1 MTRCPS
7 LGSLPSPLLLLL
19 SPLQGFIPGWCY
31 VAQQPPSDDVSNIE
45 GHFLNGGVVEGL
57 DVSKS
62 PLVLF
67 CHHVNS
73 HTLTAE
79 TSTTTNSGTSEDK
92 ENRKIRSFSVGRTG
106 QEGNWVG

>member
-79 TSTTTNSGTSEDK
+79 TSAMTNSVDIVFPIGGEVIVDD
-92 ENRKIRSFSVGRTG
+92 
-106 QEGNWVG
+106 